1 MSGSFVASAA
11 RVFDRADARPSGAE
25 RQPPLGLHRLPLL
38 TFGVLALTA
47 ATGLAQAA
55 DRGLLTRLERTPA
68 ELHGDWW
75 RLPGA
80 LLVQDGG
87 VVGAASNL
95 AFLGLIGIAAEQVL
109 PRPRWLVHYLGVG
122 LATEVLAY
130 SWQPVGGGN
139 SIAVC
144 GLAGGV
150 AVACRRG
157 DSRLP
162 GYSVPALLIWC
173 GALLGTLSD
182 DLVVPAVVLA
192 AAAAALARR
201 HHEREQLLQRLV
213 PLAVGATG
221 IVLAAA
227 SNIHGAA
234 LLAGIA
240 LALMLPAPG
249 PGLQLRCPGR
259 ESR

>member
-1 MSGSFVASAA
+1 MSSFAEPATGLDGA
-11 RVFDRADARPSGAE
+11 HADPSDAE
-25 RQPPLGLHRLPLL
+25 REALLGLHRLPLL

-55 DRGLLTRLERTPA
+55 DRGLLTRLERTPS
-68 ELHGDWW
+68 ELYGDWW
-75 RLPGA
+75 RIASA

-87 VVGAASNL
+87 VVGAVSNL
-95 AFLGLIGIAAEQVL
+95 VFLGLIGVAAEQVL
-109 PRPRWLVHYLGVG
+109 SRPRWLLRYFGVG
-122 LATEVLAY
+122 LAIEVLAY
-130 SWQPVGGGN
+130 SWQPTGAGN

-150 AVACRRG
+150 TVACRRG
-157 DSRLP
+157 DARLP
-162 GYSVPALLIWC
+162 AYTAAALLVWC

-182 DLVVPAVVLA
+182 DLVVPGVLLA
-192 AAAAALARR
+192 AAAAALIARQ
-201 HHEREQLLQRLV
+201 HERPELVRRLV
-213 PLAVGATG
+213 PLVVAATG
-221 IVLAAA
+221 VVLAAA
-227 SNIHGAA
+227 TNIHGAA

-249 PGLQLRCPGR
+249 RGLQLRCLGR